1 MNLCDSLIRDFMR
14 LIHTYFVL
22 LLHIVGGVIMTDTK
36 KKNGYKTPT
45 KPVKNETRP
54 RFLRLKSLEKISQG
68 QKTGLL

>member
-1 MNLCDSLIRDFMR
+1 MNLCDSLIHDFMR

-22 LLHIVGGVIMTDTK
+22 IIHIVGDVILTDT

-54 RFLRLKSLEKISQG
+54 RFLRFKSLEKISQG